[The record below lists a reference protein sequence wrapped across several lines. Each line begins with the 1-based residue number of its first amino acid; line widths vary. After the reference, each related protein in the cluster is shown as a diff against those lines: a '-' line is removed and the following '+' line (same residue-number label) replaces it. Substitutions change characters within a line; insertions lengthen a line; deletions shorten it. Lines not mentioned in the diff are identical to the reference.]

1 MLGNRIRERR
11 EHKRLLQKEVA
22 NYVGVSQQAVAR
34 WEKGETEPD
43 SETLIKLAELF
54 ECSVDYLLG
63 RTNISTPIETLAA
76 HRTDDLLK
84 ELPENARQSLIEFQN
99 YILTKYSKKK
109 D

>member
-1 MLGNRIRERR
+1 M
-11 EHKRLLQKEVA
+11 
-22 NYVGVSQQAVAR
+22 QQAVAR

-43 SETLIKLAELF
+43 DTNWLAELF

-84 ELPENARQSLIEFQN
+84 ELPKCTTKPNRIPN
-99 YILTKYSKKK
+99 YILTKYSKRKIKK
-109 D
+109 PATSGGSRF